1 MTTQIK
7 MTKKAREAANSL
19 AVRSQAYM
27 AASDRCNNRGG
38 DTKDLREAILWGEML
53 IEIEKEIGVEMLGEE
68 LISSMLGMYRSRLD
82 DAKRAIPG
90 IVALIRLAA

>member
-1 MTTQIK
+1 MTKIK

-19 AVRSQAYM
+19 AVRYQAYM
-27 AASDRCNNRGG
+27 AASDRCDNRGG
-38 DTKDLREAILWGEML
+38 NTKDLREAILWGEML
-53 IEIEKEIGVEMLGEE
+53 IEIEKEIGVEMLGED
-68 LISSMLGMYRSRLD
+68 LITSVLNTYRKRLD